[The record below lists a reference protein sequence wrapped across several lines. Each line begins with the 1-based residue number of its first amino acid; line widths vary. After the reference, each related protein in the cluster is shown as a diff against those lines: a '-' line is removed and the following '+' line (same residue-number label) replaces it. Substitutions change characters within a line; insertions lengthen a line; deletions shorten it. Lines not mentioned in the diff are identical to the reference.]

1 MALDPQSLLQ
11 ELNDLRHRYAM
22 LVRALR
28 LMIYD
33 YDVVSGEIS
42 WSGET
47 EHVCGRTLSEL
58 SGG

>member
-1 MALDPQSLLQ
+1 METQGLFR

-33 YDVVSGEIS
+33 YDVATGNDYLE
-42 WSGET
+42 
-47 EHVCGRTLSEL
+47 R
-58 SGG
+58 